1 MKDRL
6 FILDGYGLIYRAFF
20 ALANRPLTDSNGNN
34 VSAVYGFFQTIF
46 FLRKDYEARRI
57 VVAMDTIGPTH
68 RHELYPEYKA
78 TREAAPESLHA
89 QVSIIRD
96 ILGCLGV
103 PVFSVEGYEADDVIG
118 SMAEICR
125 REGRSCSL
133 VSADKD
139 LMQLVDEN
147 VRMLRPKR
155 GGGFQE
161 IGPEQVLEEKGI
173 RPEQMV
179 DYLAL
184 IGDSS
189 DNIRGVD
196 GIGGKT
202 AASLL
207 AKWGSLDSIYRNI
220 DGAAKGA
227 RLLKLKEGKESAY
240 FSRNLVRIVR
250 DLELEDELAS
260 IDSGTVDFAAAAREF
275 RRRNMMSL
283 AREAAALAG
292 HDATELE
299 ARLGDGNG
307 KFTTPEVNYSPI
319 LNREQMDEWGKRIL
333 ESGLVALDT
342 ETDNLD
348 PMLANLIGISV
359 SVSEGEAGYLP
370 IKCADCGCV
379 ALGEAV
385 DWLNGILENGR
396 VRIVGQNFKYDL
408 KVLRRVGVR
417 LENAWFDTMI
427 AAWVIDA
434 SSPVGMDALCDR
446 YLGFSTIKF
455 DEVVPKG
462 ATFDSVGLENAV
474 AYAAEDA
481 DVTLRLYRVFEKILK
496 TEPKRSSIFWDI
508 EMPLLPIL
516 AAMEAEGIGLEF
528 SALERYGEEL
538 GREIDSVVSEIHGLC
553 GREFNVAS
561 PKQLQEVLFQER
573 GLKPGKKVKMGY
585 STDNA
590 VLMNLIRED
599 PVPEKILLYR
609 SLSKL
614 KSTYVDVLPQ
624 LVHPEDGRIH
634 TSYSQ
639 VGAATGR
646 LSSNNPNLQNIPVRD
661 ENGRRIRKAFRSREG
676 YTFISADYSQIELV
690 VLAHMSGDRGLAEAF
705 SGGVDVHAQT
715 AAQLFGV
722 DASDVTAEQRRMAK
736 AVNFGVM
743 YGMSAFRLSNEL
755 DIGRKEAQHFI
766 EAYFATYGGIRDFID
781 QTVLDAETDGGVRT
795 LYGRFRPLP
804 GINSRN
810 RVEKAAS
817 ERAAVNT
824 RIQGTAAD
832 IMKKAMMEVSSMIVN
847 RFPGA
852 KMLLQVHD
860 ELLIES
866 QIAVVPE
873 LRVALKDAMENVVK
887 LAVPLRVSVETGDSW
902 GDIH

>member
-6 FILDGYGLIYRAFF
+6 FILDGYGLIYRAYF
-20 ALANRPLTDSNGNN
+20 ALASRPLTDSDGNN
-34 VSAVYGFFQTIF
+34 ISAIYGFFRTIF
-46 FLRKDYEARRI
+46 FLRKDYGARRI
-57 VVAMDTIGPTH
+57 AVAMDTIGPTH
-68 RHELYPEYKA
+68 RHKLYLEYKA
-78 TREAAPESLHA
+78 TRDKTPESLHA
-89 QVSIIRD
+89 QVPIIKR
-96 ILGCLGV
+96 ILECLGV
-103 PVFSVEGYEADDVIG
+103 PVLSVEGYEADDVIG
-118 SMAEICR
+118 SMAELCR
-125 REGRSCSL
+125 KEGRDCSL

-139 LMQLVDEN
+139 LMQLVDKN
-147 VRMLRPKR
+147 VRMLRPRK

-161 IGPEQVLEEKGI
+161 IGPAQVLEEKGV
-173 RPEQMV
+173 RPNQMV

-196 GIGGKT
+196 GIGEKT
-202 AASLL
+202 ATALL
-207 AKWGSLDSIYRNI
+207 AKWGNLDSLYNNI
-220 DGAAKGA
+220 DEVAKGA

-240 FSRNLVRIVR
+240 FSRKLVKIVR
-250 DLELEDELAS
+250 DLALEKELVS
-260 IDSGTVDFAAAAREF
+260 IDNSIIDFAAVAREF
-275 RRRNMMSL
+275 RKRNMMTL

-292 HDATELE
+292 DNAAEPE
-299 ARLGDGNG
+299 AQLGEGDEKSGA
-307 KFTTPEVNYSPI
+307 PEVNYSPI
-319 LNREQMDEWGKRIL
+319 LNREQMDEWGERIL

-370 IKCADCGCV
+370 IKCADCSCM
-379 ALGEAV
+379 ALGEVV
-385 DWLNGILENGR
+385 DWLNEIFGKVR
-396 VRIVGQNFKYDL
+396 VVGQNFKYDL
-408 KVLRRVGVR
+408 KVLRRAGVQ

-434 SSPVGMDALCDR
+434 SSPVGIDALCDR

-455 DEVVPKG
+455 KDVVPRG
-462 ATFDSVGLENAV
+462 ATFDSVGLERAV

-481 DVTLRLYRVFEKILK
+481 DVTLRLYSVFEKILR
-496 TEPKRSSIFWDI
+496 TDSKRALIFWEI

-516 AAMEAEGIGLEF
+516 AAMEIEGIGLEF

-553 GREFNVAS
+553 GREFNIAS

-573 GLKPGKKVKMGY
+573 GLRPGKKTKMGY
-585 STDNA
+585 STDNT
-590 VLMNLIRED
+590 VLMSLARED
-599 PVPEKILLYR
+599 PVPERILLYR

-614 KSTYVDVLPQ
+614 KSTYVDVLPS
-624 LVHPEDGRIH
+624 LVHPGDGRIH

-639 VGAATGR
+639 VRAATGR

-661 ENGRRIRKAFRSREG
+661 ENGRRIRKAFKSRNG
-676 YTFISADYSQIELV
+676 YIFISADYSQIELV
-690 VLAHMSGDRGLAEAF
+690 VLAHMSGDEGLAEAF
-705 SGGVDVHAQT
+705 IEDIDVHAQT

-722 DASDVTAEQRRMAK
+722 DASDVTGEQRRMAK

-743 YGMSAFRLSNEL
+743 YGMTAFRLSNEL
-755 DIGRKEAQHFI
+755 GISRKEASNFV
-766 EAYFATYGGIRDFID
+766 EAYFATYGGIRSFID
-781 QTVLDAETDGGVRT
+781 QSVLEAETDEGVRT

-810 RVEKAAS
+810 RVEKAAL

-832 IMKKAMMEVSSMIVN
+832 IMKKAMMKVDEVIMS

-866 QIAVVPE
+866 PVSIVSE
-873 LRVALKDAMENVVK
+873 LKVALKKTMENVVK
-887 LAVPLRVSVETGDSW
+887 LTVPLRVSVETGDSW

>member
-1 MKDRL
+1 MKDKL

-20 ALANRPLTDSNGNN
+20 ALASRHLTDSNGNN
-34 VSAVYGFFQTIF
+34 VSAVYGFFRTIF
-46 FLRKDYEARRI
+46 FLEKNYGARRI
-57 VVAMDTIGPTH
+57 AVAMDTVEPTH
-68 RHELYPEYKA
+68 RHKLYPDYKA
-78 TREAAPESLHA
+78 TRDAAPEDLHA
-89 QVSIIRD
+89 QIPIIRD
-96 ILGCLGV
+96 ILECLGI
-103 PVFSVEGYEADDVIG
+103 PAISVEGYEADDVIG

-125 REGRSCSL
+125 REARSCSL

-147 VRMLRPKR
+147 VRMLKPKQ

-161 IGPEQVLEEKGI
+161 IGPEQVLEEKGV
-173 RPEQMV
+173 RPDQMV

-189 DNIRGVD
+189 DNIRGVE
-196 GIGGKT
+196 GIGEKT
-202 AASLL
+202 AAALL
-207 AKWGSLDSIYRNI
+207 AKWDNLDSLYKNI
-220 DGAAKGA
+220 DEAAKGV

-240 FSRNLVRIVR
+240 FSRKLVRIVR
-250 DLELEDELAS
+250 NLALEDEIAS
-260 IDSGTVDFAAAAREF
+260 VDNGIVDFAAAAREF
-275 RRRNMMSL
+275 RKRNMITF
-283 AREAAALAG
+283 AREAAELAG
-292 HDATELE
+292 YNATEIKTRLE
-299 ARLGDGNG
+299 VG
-307 KFTTPEVNYSPI
+307 KSGAPEVNYSPI
-319 LNREQMDEWGKRIL
+319 LNREQMDKWGERIL

-359 SVSEGEAGYLP
+359 SVSEGKAGYLP
-370 IKCADCGCV
+370 IKCADCSCM
-379 ALGEAV
+379 ALGEVV
-385 DWLNGILENGR
+385 DWLNGILVNGR
-396 VRIVGQNFKYDL
+396 IRVVGQNFKYDL

-455 DEVVPKG
+455 DDVVPKG
-462 ATFDSVGLENAV
+462 STFDSVGLKEAV

-496 TEPKRSSIFWDI
+496 SDPKRASIFWEI

-516 AAMEAEGIGLEF
+516 TAMEIEGIGLEF
-528 SALERYGEEL
+528 SALESYGEEL
-538 GREIDSVVSEIHGLC
+538 GREIDSVVSEIHNLC

-573 GLKPGKKVKMGY
+573 GLKPGKKTKMGY
-585 STDNA
+585 STDNT
-590 VLMNLIRED
+590 VLMNLARED
-599 PVPEKILLYR
+599 PMPEKILFYR

-614 KSTYVDVLPQ
+614 KSTYVDVLPR
-624 LVHPEDGRIH
+624 LVYPGDGRIH

-661 ENGRRIRKAFRSREG
+661 ENGRRIRRAFRSRDG
-676 YTFISADYSQIELV
+676 YTFISVDYSQIELV
-690 VLAHMSGDRGLAEAF
+690 VLAHMSGDWGLAKAF
-705 SGGVDVHAQT
+705 NDGVDVHVQT

-722 DASDVTAEQRRMAK
+722 DASDVMDGQRRMAK

-755 DIGRKEAQHFI
+755 NISRKEANQFI
-766 EAYFATYGGIRDFID
+766 ETYFATYEGIGNFIN
-781 QTVLDAETDGGVRT
+781 QAVSDAEADGGTRT

-810 RVEKAAS
+810 KVEKAAS

-832 IMKKAMMEVSSMIVN
+832 IMKKAMIEVNEVLMN
-847 RFPGA
+847 RFSRA

-866 QIAVVPE
+866 PIAIVSE
-873 LRVALKDAMENVVK
+873 LKVALKDTMENVVK
-887 LAVPLRVSVETGDSW
+887 LTVPLRVSVETGDSW